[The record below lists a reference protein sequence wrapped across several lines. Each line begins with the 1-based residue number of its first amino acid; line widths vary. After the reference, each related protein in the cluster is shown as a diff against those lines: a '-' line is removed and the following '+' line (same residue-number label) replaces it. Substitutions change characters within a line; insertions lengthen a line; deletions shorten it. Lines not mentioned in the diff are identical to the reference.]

1 MKNLLTQIFGFPA
14 TLIHGDTLVLD
25 RWRWLKSHVP
35 EPSNGHSKLLD
46 VGCGTG
52 SFTIGLSKLGYETL
66 GLTWNEDDTRRSE
79 NRARM
84 CNAPKANF
92 SVQDVRYLDQR
103 KEFVGKYDVIVC
115 TENIE
120 HILNDQKLMTD
131 MAACLKPGGKLYLTT
146 PNMEFIPMD
155 NEDDEPL
162 STVEDGGHV
171 RRGYTPEDFQRLC
184 KNAGLKIKKIDYV
197 SGFLSQKITGV
208 WRVLNRVNPMISFA
222 LTLPLRVIPPLF
234 DDAITK
240 SKNYP
245 KYSISLVAE
254 KPEV

>member
-25 RWRWLKSHVP
+25 RWTWLKGYLPPV
-35 EPSNGHSKLLD
+35 EKEQTLLD

-52 SFTIGLSKLGYETL
+52 AFTIGLARRGYDSL
-66 GLTWNEDDTRRSE
+66 GLTWDETALRRAE
-79 NRARM
+79 VRAKM
-84 CNAPKANF
+84 CKAPNAKF
-92 SVQDVRYLDQR
+92 KVQDVRNLHER
-103 KEFVGKYDVIVC
+103 KELFGKYDKIIC

-162 STVEDGGHV
+162 STIEDGGHV
-171 RRGYTPEDFQRLC
+171 RRGYTPEDFERLC
-184 KNAGLKIKKIDYV
+184 KNAGLKVEKVDYV
-197 SGFLSQKITGV
+197 SGYLSQKITGV
-208 WRVLNRVNPMISFA
+208 WRALNRVNPMISFA
-222 LTLPLRVIPPLF
+222 LTLPLRVFPPLF
-234 DDAITK
+234 DDSVTK
-240 SKNYP
+240 AKKFP
-245 KYSISLVAE
+245 KYSISLIAQ
-254 KPEV
+254 KPEN